1 LLSQLFKLSYFDKII
16 SAQQENLT
24 SCYFNLV
31 FNDINV
37 SQLSILFLML
47 YIILILVS
55 RLCIFNVFY
64 GNLLK

>member
-1 LLSQLFKLSYFDKII
+1 MI

-64 GNLLK
+64 GNLLKWLHIFMYLY